1 MTFRRMAFQI
11 FKANLRRYLLF
22 FLCSSFTIMIFFTF
36 ATLSN
41 NPDFMDSYKVNGMIS
56 GNLYAPT
63 LILKVFAVLFLVYAQ
78 TAFVKFRKSDYGL
91 FMVLGMTHHN
101 IRKMI
106 LFENGMIAVASILT
120 GLGLG
125 TLFSGIFFG
134 LVTLI
139 VDVQD
144 ISFRLTMESYKDT
157 VIFFVIIYSV
167 VIACN
172 LVLTLRYSIVN
183 LLKEART
190 ADRSLI
196 HGSVPGII
204 GTVLVAIAAVDWL
217 RRTAEE
223 GNLVL
228 RSLIICFV
236 GVYLVMSSL
245 SDWISLALKR
255 FSKNNHK
262 NMLFVSDI
270 RYSFGQSKIV
280 LFLITILVTFSLMLN
295 SIAIY
300 FTLDT
305 LKRAT
310 IQNPYHIAYAELLG
324 KNHIPQET
332 LGQIIDN
339 GETPLSSHQ
348 VLEFMDLQP
357 FKVFSDQNLN
367 TIIGSHYKVEQ
378 GHFLNLSLYDQSEGY
393 TGEIPEMRTYKLDSP
408 AGEKTL
414 VSQGVIA
421 KMLFNRIP
429 IVSNGLYVVLN
440 EQDYT
445 DTKTANV
452 KRTSYIHLL
461 NFENW
466 KKTAEIDAKLYAA
479 LVKYNKENTES
490 WYGNDRHDAVI
501 SKTESRIAT
510 YTQFKQAGE
519 FGIMLFTFEGLLFF
533 LSSGVL
539 LHFRILTD
547 WEREKIKFWKLTRIG
562 ITSKEA
568 AKIIVKPFKLLFF
581 FPYVLGIV
589 LSTFYFVSEIK
600 VEVGKVVEP
609 LIEALLLGGMYLGF
623 QVLFYLIYT
632 RRYTHRMLK
641 EMGLDKP

>member
-63 LILKVFAVLFLVYAQ
+63 LILKVFAVLFLIYAQ
-78 TAFVKFRKSDYGL
+78 SAFVKFRKSDYGL

-101 IRKMI
+101 IRKM
-106 LFENGMIAVASILT
+106 LVFENGMIAVASILT

-125 TLFSGIFFG
+125 TVFSGIFFG
-134 LVTLI
+134 LVSLI

-144 ISFRLTMESYKDT
+144 LSFRLTMESYKDT
-157 VIFFVIIYSV
+157 VIFFVVIYSV
-167 VIACN
+167 VIACS

-204 GTVLVAIAAVDWL
+204 GIVLVAIAVGDWL
-217 RRTAEE
+217 SRTAEE
-223 GNLVL
+223 SDLVL
-228 RSLIICFV
+228 RSLMICFV
-236 GVYLVMSSL
+236 GIYLVMSSL
-245 SDWISLALKR
+245 SDWISFALKR

-270 RYSFGQSKIV
+270 KYSFGQSKIV

-295 SIAIY
+295 SLVLFLTI
-300 FTLDT
+300 DT
-305 LKRAT
+305 LNMAT
-310 IQNPYHIAYAELLG
+310 RQNPYHIAYAEVFG
-324 KNHIPQET
+324 KNRIPQET
-332 LGQIIDN
+332 LSKILDDGK
-339 GETPLSSHQ
+339 TPLNSHQ
-348 VLEFMDLQP
+348 VLEYMDLHP
-357 FKVFSDQNLN
+357 FKVFSDQKLN
-367 TIIGSHYKVEQ
+367 TITGSHYKVEQ

-393 TGEIPEMRTYKLDSP
+393 EGEIPGMATYELDSP
-408 AGEKTL
+408 AGKKTL
-414 VSQGVIA
+414 ISQGVIA

-429 IVSNGLYVVLN
+429 IVSNGLYVILN
-440 EQDYT
+440 EQDYIAI
-445 DTKTANV
+445 KTANI
-452 KRTSYIHLL
+452 KRIGHIHLL
-461 NFENW
+461 NFKNW
-466 KKTAEIDAKLYAA
+466 KKTAELDAELNVA
-479 LVKYNKENTES
+479 LVKYNKENTVS
-490 WYGNDRHDAVI
+490 WYRDDRHDAAVFV
-501 SKTESRIAT
+501 TQSRIVE
-510 YTQFKQAGE
+510 YTHLKQAGE
-519 FGIMLFTFEGLLFF
+519 FGVMLFTFEGLLFF

-547 WEREKIKFWKLTRIG
+547 WEREKIKFLKLKRIG
-562 ITSKEA
+562 ITSKEL
-568 AKIIVKPFKLLFF
+568 AKIITKPLRLLFF
-581 FPYVLGIV
+581 FPYLLGIV
-589 LSTFYFVSEIK
+589 LSTFYFVYAVKIAARQII
-600 VEVGKVVEP
+600 EP
-609 LIEALLLGGMYLGF
+609 LSEVLLLGGMYLGL

-641 EMGLDKP
+641 EIGLDKQ

>member
-63 LILKVFAVLFLVYAQ
+63 LILKVFAVLFLFYAQ

-101 IRKMI
+101 IRKML
-106 LFENGMIAVASILT
+106 LFENSMIAVASILT

-125 TLFSGIFFG
+125 TIFSGIFYG
-134 LVTLI
+134 IVSLI
-139 VDVQD
+139 VDVRD
-144 ISFRLTMESYKDT
+144 ISFRLTMESYKNT
-157 VIFFVIIYSV
+157 VIFFVVIYIV
-167 VIACN
+167 VIASS

-183 LLKEART
+183 LLKESRT

-196 HGSVPGII
+196 HGNVPGII
-204 GTVLVAIAAVDWL
+204 GIVLIAIAVWDWL
-217 RRTAEE
+217 SLTA
-223 GNLVL
+223 GQSNLVL
-228 RSLIICFV
+228 RSLFICFV

-245 SDWISLALKR
+245 SDWISLALKQ

-280 LFLITILVTFSLMLN
+280 LFLITILVTFSLML
-295 SIAIY
+295 SSLVLFLTI
-300 FTLDT
+300 DT
-305 LKRAT
+305 LNMAT
-310 IQNPYHIAYAELLG
+310 RQNPNQIAYAEVFG

-332 LGQIIDN
+332 LDQITDH
-339 GETPLSSHQ
+339 GDTPLSSHQ
-348 VLEFMDLQP
+348 VLEYMDLHP

-367 TIIGSHYKVEQ
+367 TITGSHYKVEQ

-393 TGEIPEMRTYKLDSP
+393 QGEIPDMPTYDLDSP
-408 AGEKTL
+408 AGKKTL
-414 VSQGVIA
+414 VSQGVIS

-440 EQDYT
+440 EQDYIAL
-445 DTKTANV
+445 KPANI
-452 KRTSYIHLL
+452 KKIGHIHLL

-466 KKTAEIDAKLYAA
+466 KKTAELDAKLNAA
-479 LVKYNKENTES
+479 LVKYNKQNTES
-490 WYGNDRHDAVI
+490 WYGNDRQDAAAFQ
-501 SKTESRIAT
+501 TQSRIAT
-510 YTQFKQAGE
+510 YTQLKQAGE
-519 FGIMLFTFEGLLFF
+519 FGVMLFAFVGLLFF

-547 WEREKIKFWKLTRIG
+547 WEREKIKFRKLKRIG

-568 AKIIVKPFKLLFF
+568 AKIIAKPFRLLFF
-581 FPYVLGIV
+581 FPYILGIV
-589 LSTFYFVSEIK
+589 LSTFYFVYAVKIEA
-600 VEVGKVVEP
+600 GKIIEP
-609 LIEALLLGGMYLGF
+609 LNEVLLVGGIYLGF
-623 QVLFYLIYT
+623 QLLFYLIYI
-632 RRYTHRMLK
+632 RRYTHRMLA
-641 EMGLDKP
+641 EIGLES